1 MTEEEARERIR
12 WVIEGAR
19 SAEDALEAAKL
30 ELRETVEKASYRL
43 GVEIDVLQET
53 VQSSRA
59 RRLVKYIKRTG
70 PHKGELID
78 FTPRQYRELTGNIAT
93 KAILRE
99 GKIPW
104 EWALDQIASEFGYSS
119 DEALKKDVEKM
130 LRTIHRIDDMKWEQ
144 SNIDTQERVYRSF
157 IEDLERELLVP
168 KTRREEL
175 IMYDRGHTLEELREM
190 CRKKSLVVS
199 GSKKELIARLV

>member
-12 WVIEGAR
+12 WLISGAR
-19 SAEDALEAAKL
+19 STKDMLEAAEQ
-30 ELRETVEKASYRL
+30 ELRETEEASYRL
-43 GVEIDVLQET
+43 GVEIDMLQEI

-59 RRLVKYIKRTG
+59 RRLVKYIKRSG

-78 FTPRQYRELTGNIAT
+78 FTPGQYRELTGSIAT

-104 EWALDQIASEFGYSS
+104 EWSLDQIASELGYSS
-119 DEALKKDVEKM
+119 DEALKKDVEKI
-130 LRTIHRIDDMKWEQ
+130 LHTIHRIDAMKWEQ

-157 IEDLERELLVP
+157 IEGLERESVP

-175 IMYDRGHTLEELREM
+175 IMFDRGHTLEELRDM
-190 CRKKSLVVS
+190 CRKKELVVS

>member
-12 WVIEGAR
+12 WVIRGAR
-19 SAEDALEAAKL
+19 STEDALEAAKL
-30 ELRETVEKASYRL
+30 ELRETEEASYHL
-43 GVEIDVLQET
+43 GVKIDVLQET
-53 VQSSRA
+53 VQSSPA
-59 RRLVKYIKRTG
+59 SRLVKYIKRAG

-78 FTPRQYRELTGNIAT
+78 FTPRQYRELTGGIAT

-104 EWALDQIASEFGYSS
+104 EWSLDQIASELGYSS

-130 LRTIHRIDDMKWEQ
+130 LHDIHRIDDMKWEQ
-144 SNIDTQERVYRSF
+144 SNIDIQERVYRSF
-157 IEDLERELLVP
+157 IEDLERELVP

-190 CRKKSLVVS
+190 CRKKELVVS

>member
-12 WVIEGAR
+12 WLISGAR
-19 SAEDALEAAKL
+19 STKDMLEAAEQ
-30 ELRETVEKASYRL
+30 ELRETEEASYRL
-43 GVEIDVLQET
+43 GVEIDMLQEI

-59 RRLVKYIKRTG
+59 RRLVKYIKRSG

-78 FTPRQYRELTGNIAT
+78 FTPGQYRELTGSIAT

-104 EWALDQIASEFGYSS
+104 EWSLDQIASELGYSS
-119 DEALKKDVEKM
+119 DEALKKDVEKI
-130 LRTIHRIDDMKWEQ
+130 LHTIHRIDAMKWEQ

-157 IEDLERELLVP
+157 IEGLERESVP
-168 KTRREEL
+168 KTRRDEL
-175 IMYDRGHTLEELREM
+175 IMFDRGHTLEELRDM
-190 CRKKSLVVS
+190 CRKKELVVS